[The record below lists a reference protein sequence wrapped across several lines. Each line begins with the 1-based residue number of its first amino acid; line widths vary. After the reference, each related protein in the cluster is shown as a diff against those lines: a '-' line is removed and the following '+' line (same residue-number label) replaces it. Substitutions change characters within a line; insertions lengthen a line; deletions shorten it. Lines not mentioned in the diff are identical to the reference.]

1 MAKDEFLDIP
11 TQKIDKNNIMLEYNA
26 LRDEILKRI
35 ELRQQIISITLVL
48 LTAILSVTFAQE
60 GLKENFSTLK
70 IPSLAFIYP
79 PIATSLALGWIQH
92 EYRINL
98 LGYYIHEHI
107 EKSIPCLGWEKHVI
121 INTSEGSKLKWY
133 YILLSHGGVF
143 IWTEIIAII
152 VGIFM
157 FRNTSLESG
166 FIALD
171 ILSLLI
177 IITVMFNLYIDTKN
191 QKDRII
197 AEEK

>member
-1 MAKDEFLDIP
+1 MGKAEILDIP
-11 TQKIDKNNIMLEYNA
+11 TQKNDKNNMMLEYNA

-35 ELRQQIISITLVL
+35 DLRQEIISITLVL
-48 LTAILSVTFAQE
+48 LTAILSATFAQK
-60 GLKENFSTLK
+60 GLEENFSTLE

-98 LGYYIHEHI
+98 LGNYIHEHI
-107 EKSIPCLGWEKHVI
+107 EKSIPGLGWEKYVVI
-121 INTSEGSKLKWY
+121 KTSEGSKLKWY

-143 IWTEIIAII
+143 IWSEIIAII

-157 FRNTSLESG
+157 FHNTSLESG
-166 FIALD
+166 FIGLD

-177 IITVMFNLYIDTKN
+177 IITVMLNLYIDTQI

-197 AEEK
+197 EEEK